1 MQQVNITL
9 WDGENLIYV
18 GNISDYNNPDH
29 PHYYFHMTK
38 YYDGEVGK
46 EDKIAQTDLI
56 KLWELK

>member
-1 MQQVNITL
+1 LLSSEQWGDVLKNMKEI
-9 WDGENLIYV
+9 IP
-18 GNISDYNNPDH
+18 DYNNPDH

-46 EDKIAQTDLI
+46 KDKIAQTDLI

>member
-18 GNISDYNNPDH
+18 GNISDYNNPDY

-46 EDKIAQTDLI
+46 KDKIAQTDLI

>member
-1 MQQVNITL
+1 
-9 WDGENLIYV
+9 
-18 GNISDYNNPDH
+18 
-29 PHYYFHMTK
+29 MTK